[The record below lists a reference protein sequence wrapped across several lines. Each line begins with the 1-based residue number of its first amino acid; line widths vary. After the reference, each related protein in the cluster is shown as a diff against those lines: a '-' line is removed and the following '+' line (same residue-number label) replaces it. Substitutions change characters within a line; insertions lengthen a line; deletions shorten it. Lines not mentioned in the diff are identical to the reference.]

1 MDWLTINIF
10 ICAIGVMLLFLMPV
24 YFKQKNTRRAV
35 EAEYESYISKMEKD
49 DKLYAQ
55 HTRQLNKNLNVINFW
70 LKTGKDPSENEE
82 DSETVEQEDRF
93 FAGLMDPMEA
103 KRWKKSVEKSTS
115 DDAEDEE
122 VKSIRVDEFKV
133 TEMEPME
140 VEQAEMTFYYMTDYG
155 EYIYYCVTPE
165 YLENNDFTHVIYFT
179 TSRSTNIPLVYPH
192 KYEGAQMLS
201 LYKHPA
207 QTVWFLKNW
216 KLIREGLE
224 GNASEMPPLDESIT
238 DEFDL

>member
-55 HTRQLNKNLNVINFW
+55 HTRQLNKNLNIINFW

-103 KRWKKSVEKSTS
+103 KRWKKSVEKST
-115 DDAEDEE
+115 
-122 VKSIRVDEFKV
+122 
-133 TEMEPME
+133 
-140 VEQAEMTFYYMTDYG
+140 
-155 EYIYYCVTPE
+155 
-165 YLENNDFTHVIYFT
+165 
-179 TSRSTNIPLVYPH
+179 
-192 KYEGAQMLS
+192 
-201 LYKHPA
+201 
-207 QTVWFLKNW
+207 
-216 KLIREGLE
+216 
-224 GNASEMPPLDESIT
+224 
-238 DEFDL
+238 